1 MSPRPR
7 NKRRPHV
14 TFVSFDGGP
23 AYCLTCGVQVGISW
37 QAKARHAGVL
47 ARSKEVD
54 D

>member
-1 MSPRPR
+1 MSATAPGARHLAFIR
-7 NKRRPHV
+7 NQGV
-14 TFVSFDGGP
+14 TR
-23 AYCLTCGVQVGISW
+23 CTTCWTRVGTSW

>member
-1 MSPRPR
+1 MSATAPGTRHLAFIC
-7 NKRRPHV
+7 NQGV
-14 TFVSFDGGP
+14 TRCTTCWTSVGP
-23 AYCLTCGVQVGISW
+23 SW